1 MKLKPDFVPMDIDET
16 SYLVPVGGISF
27 QGVVRG
33 NETAGAILKCLREET
48 TVEDIA
54 AALCKEFNA
63 PREEIAADVA
73 EIVAQLRG
81 IGALEE

>member
-33 NETAGAILKCLREET
+33 NETAEP
-48 TVEDIA
+48 
-54 AALCKEFNA
+54 F
-63 PREEIAADVA
+63 
-73 EIVAQLRG
+73 
-81 IGALEE
+81 

>member
-33 NETAGAILKCLREET
+33 NETAGAILKCLREPGKGMFVIPFLRNPFPER
-48 TVEDIA
+48 
-54 AALCKEFNA
+54 L
-63 PREEIAADVA
+63 PRP
-73 EIVAQLRG
+73 RKS
-81 IGALEE
+81 

>member
-16 SYLVPVGGISF
+16 PYLVPVGGISF
-27 QGVVRG
+27 QGIVRG
-33 NETAGAILKCLREET
+33 NETAGAISKCRREET
-48 TVEDIA
+48 TVEEIA